1 MIVIVFPEMKV
12 GEGEKHQILRCPKLS
27 GIKTLLQ
34 VGEIPGSPSPQLH
47 IPKGAFTKETHLVPS
62 GHHEAGRVRSR
73 AAAPERSSA
82 SSTFLFAHFWTYV
95 CHEMKRIMVTPEA
108 SLNDLVPAN
117 LAKARGDAVPVISA
131 KYTKVG
137 ESIRRNAPHE
147 VRYDT
152 TLQKGGKKPS
162 LTITERVMCT
172 NHVNLLYYTKYSIC
186 T

>member
-1 MIVIVFPEMKV
+1 
-12 GEGEKHQILRCPKLS
+12 
-27 GIKTLLQ
+27 
-34 VGEIPGSPSPQLH
+34 
-47 IPKGAFTKETHLVPS
+47 
-62 GHHEAGRVRSR
+62 
-73 AAAPERSSA
+73 
-82 SSTFLFAHFWTYV
+82 
-95 CHEMKRIMVTPEA
+95 MVTPEA
-108 SLNDLVPAN
+108 SLNDLVPAT

-172 NHVNLLYYTKYSIC
+172 NHVNLWYYTKYSIC